1 MHLSSQEEYGLRCLM
16 QVVQH
21 RGDAPLGVNE
31 IARAEGLSAE
41 YAAKLMRILRQGGLV
56 QSVRG
61 ANGGYRLARE
71 ANEVTVREALEVLGG
86 PMFSDTVCSGHSGQH
101 EDCVHTSGSC
111 SIRALWSWIGGTVKD
126 ALDGVTLATLARPES
141 VVANGLVQLPADR
154 RPRFIP

>member
-31 IARAEGLSAE
+31 VARAEGLSTE
-41 YAAKLMRILRQGGLV
+41 YAAKLMRILRRGGLV

-61 ANGGYRLARE
+61 ANGGYRLARD
-71 ANEVTVREALEVLGG
+71 AREVTVREALEVLGG

-101 EDCVHTSGSC
+101 DDCVHNGGGC
-111 SIRALWSWIGGTVKD
+111 SIRALWSWIGGTVKH
-126 ALDGVTLATLARPES
+126 ALDGVTLADLARPER
-141 VVANGLVQLPADR
+141 VVADSLVQLPVER
-154 RPRFIP
+154 RPRLAP